1 MMLMPGTRTKLKVS
15 AGNNGMSGGLLNK
28 IDRLLERLSGLFTL
42 LSGVMILLMAF
53 TATYGVLR
61 RYLFRSPEPYSYEL
75 STIFLLWTFVL
86 ALAHLEKLDGHLRV
100 DFLLVLFPE
109 RVKNFLLNITGPLF
123 GLVFCSV
130 LTWEGYKAAAYS
142 LEISETS
149 MSIWAVPLF
158 PIKII
163 IPLGYG
169 LLCAVLLLKILR
181 GITGLKAK

>member
-1 MMLMPGTRTKLKVS
+1 MSEGILQKVDRILEKVS
-15 AGNNGMSGGLLNK
+15 KLFVV
-28 IDRLLERLSGLFTL
+28 LSGI
-42 LSGVMILLMAF
+42 MILLMAF

-61 RYLFRSPEPYSYEL
+61 RYLFNSPEPYSYEL
-75 STIFLLWTFVL
+75 STMFLLWTFVL
-86 ALAHLEKLDGHLRV
+86 AIAHLEKLDGHLRV
-100 DFLLVLFPE
+100 DFLVVVLPE
-109 RVKNFLLNITGPLF
+109 RLRHFLLNVISPLL

-130 LTWEGYKAAAYS
+130 LTWEGFKVALYS

-169 LLCAVLLLKILR
+169 LLCAVLILKIIRGFINLR
-181 GITGLKAK
+181 DD